1 MVCTTISS
9 FIEDLEWKVN
19 SLCCEEHEKNLS
31 LELVPWYDPPLCT
44 YTCLPV
50 DTRVG
55 YTVTNVGALPIY
67 RTYLECSAKRAHTH
81 RQKHCQSNDVCKL
94 VSFLLFYEVRQ
105 TSVQWNKD
113 FVNAI
118 KYPSCDVL
126 SHGTWRAHNAT
137 VYLIQAM
144 KICIK
149 TKAIIMHILIG
160 KNYRICQK
168 ATSVKRKY
176 LRVLQCFIIV
186 FNENRV
192 YLGILN

>member
-1 MVCTTISS
+1 MIWPASVYIP
-9 FIEDLEWKVN
+9 VN
-19 SLCCEEHEKNLS
+19 S
-31 LELVPWYDPPLCT
+31 

-55 YTVTNVGALPIY
+55 YTVTNVGGLPIY

-81 RQKHCQSNDVCKL
+81 RQKHCQSKDVCKL
-94 VSFLLFYEVRQ
+94 VSFLLLLRSQ
-105 TSVQWNKD
+105 TKKCWYKD

-126 SHGTWRAHNAT
+126 SHGTWRALNAT

-144 KICIK
+144 KICIT

-176 LRVLQCFIIV
+176 IRVLQCFIIV